1 MEVDLRWQIGAG
13 VDLFEKIEGG
23 DLGVAEIFLGVGF
36 VDALGEKLRVV
47 RIRPNLLAFL
57 GEDRARAGILAHR
70 ENSARGDLG
79 VLQQRVGDVAVVI
92 GRLRVLENSG
102 DLLEVLGAEKK
113 IRVVKGFTREVG
125 ERLGCDFEDLAT
137 FKVGG
142 ADALF

>member
-1 MEVDLRWQIGAG
+1 M
-13 VDLFEKIEGG
+13 
-23 DLGVAEIFLGVGF
+23 
-36 VDALGEKLRVV
+36 
-47 RIRPNLLAFL
+47 AFL

-113 IRVVKGFTREVG
+113 ICVVKGFAREVG
-125 ERLGCDFEDLAT
+125 ERLGSDFEDLAT